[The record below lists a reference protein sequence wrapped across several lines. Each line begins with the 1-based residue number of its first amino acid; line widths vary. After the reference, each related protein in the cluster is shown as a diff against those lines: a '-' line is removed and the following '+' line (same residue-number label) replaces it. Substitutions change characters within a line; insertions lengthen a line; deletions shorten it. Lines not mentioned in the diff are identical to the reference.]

1 MKKSLLA
8 LAALAATSGA
18 FAQSSLTI
26 NGLVDVGVQKISN
39 DDATKESTGLKNN
52 GTGTSAVFFKG
63 VEDLGGGMKAA
74 FLLELD
80 FNPVSSS
87 NSNQGAGTNS
97 AFTGTPF
104 NGEQF
109 VSLSGGFGEV
119 KLGTPNAAAL
129 SANGQ
134 SQPFGTALGSGYSGS
149 FGRLGS
155 NTTLGL
161 NQYVGGPAVSGGG
174 RIIRAEKTVAYVSPS
189 FSGLS
194 GQLEYS
200 FGNDNATT
208 ASASN
213 TNKYMSLALRYSAG
227 PLNAWLV
234 SAKATSGDNAA
245 AATIKP
251 SDTAVSAN
259 ALGANQSIK
268 WTLLTANYNFGPA
281 IAYFGYTT
289 TKHDVEATEKASSWN
304 LAVKVPVTAQVDLMA
319 NYLKRDDKRDVAS
332 TAQKDGKLMG
342 VGADYKLSPRSTLY
356 FRYEAFDTDT
366 SSATAGTTGSNKTT
380 AFGVKHTF

>member
-26 NGLVDVGVQKISN
+26 NGLVDVGVQKVSN
-39 DDATKESTGLKNN
+39 DDATKDSTSLKNN

-63 VEDLGGGMKAA
+63 VEDLGGGLKAA

-80 FNPVSSS
+80 LNPVSSS
-87 NSNQGAGTNS
+87 TTNQGTGSSS

-155 NTTLGL
+155 QAVSAL
-161 NQYVGGPAVSGGG
+161 NQYVGNGTG
-174 RIIRAEKTVAYVSPS
+174 RIIRAEKTVAYVTPN
-189 FSGLS
+189 FSGVT

-200 FGNDNATT
+200 FGNDNATG

-213 TNKYMSLALRYSAG
+213 NNKYMSLALRYSAG

-234 SAKATSGDNAA
+234 SAKASSGDNAA
-245 AATIKP
+245 AGATKP
-251 SDTAVSAN
+251 SDTVVGTSVLGTDSA
-259 ALGANQSIK
+259 IK

-289 TKHDVEATEKASSWN
+289 TKHDVEATEKSSSWN

-332 TAQKDGKLMG
+332 TAQKDAKLMG

-366 SSATAGTTGSNKTT
+366 SSATAGTAGSNKTT